1 MAEGVDLDRVTDEVD
16 EVVGKA
22 GERAAACAREM
33 GRPGTGKFL
42 DVSQSPREPAG
53 ESFGIPEAPQSRV
66 MRGPADLADGF
77 GVDPWFEERMSA
89 RHARRSV

>member
-33 GRPGTGKFL
+33 GRPGTGEF
-42 DVSQSPREPAG
+42 
-53 ESFGIPEAPQSRV
+53 
-66 MRGPADLADGF
+66 PADLADGF

-89 RHARRSV
+89 GHARRSV